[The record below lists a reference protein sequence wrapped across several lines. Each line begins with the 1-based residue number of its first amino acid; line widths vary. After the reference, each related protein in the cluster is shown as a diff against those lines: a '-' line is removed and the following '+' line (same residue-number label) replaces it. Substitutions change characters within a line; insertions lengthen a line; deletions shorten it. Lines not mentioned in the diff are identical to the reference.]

1 MATTSAQ
8 RTRAH
13 RVRRRRREVQL
24 TITITRTDLRS
35 IALPSVLLRSDDSGD
50 EGVGHDVSSRIAA
63 AAARGDEKRS
73 YFGLARRSGP
83 FRLAQ
88 CVYQSR

>member
-35 IALPSVLLRSDDSGD
+35 IAPAGYADAASTDRRRQEDAVALFVSD
-50 EGVGHDVSSRIAA
+50 
-63 AAARGDEKRS
+63 
-73 YFGLARRSGP
+73 
-83 FRLAQ
+83 Q
-88 CVYQSR
+88 CVDLAK